1 MDILTRLLLNTDG
14 FDAKLTK
21 SKGNVRS
28 FEGSITSM
36 ASKAGAGVLK
46 LAGGIGV
53 AVTAGEAFNK
63 VLNSSQALG
72 DMTANNLHA
81 AKESVDQFFY
91 ALGAGEF
98 NNFLNGLGDIIS
110 RAKEAHAAMDQLGNT
125 RISHGFFTAENQAKI
140 QESQY
145 IAKNKFAPLQERSTS
160 FDEWRKAIESQ
171 EEINETLKH
180 DLIEAITKSVEAEI
194 GTGKVKVSMDDVR
207 AAFKVDVTDPS
218 KRDGLKAQY
227 RSQYEDYQKQATEL
241 QKRIDITFGDK
252 TSVKKRTD
260 ELKKQIV
267 ELGEQYKDAIIVN
280 AMLNKYTDE
289 ELTGIA
295 GMGREYQSLT
305 ASLKSISREYNETAN
320 EFNNAN
326 KAVKG
331 FTAVAS
337 LEGYKTYTRASAT
350 GGRKKPEADELQLV
364 AAGADYWLQQ
374 LMESRGKFDAIAG
387 TLQPVKIPI
396 VLEEED
402 FEEQLPQS
410 ELEIKLKAK
419 WENYNFAKKKIA
431 EIKELME
438 VASTPEEKKQLSG
451 QLDEWAKFG
460 NVFNQDSIKQNNDY
474 AESLQN
480 IGGIMHTLSGITDE
494 STAAWMNW
502 GANTITAISQAIPA
516 IMSLTTANTAKA
528 ASEAASSAAQI
539 PFVGWLSAA
548 GAALSVVAAMA
559 SIPKCANGGIAYGN
573 SIVNVGEYAGASGNP
588 EVIAPLS
595 KLREYIQPHESNNA
609 LGGEVVFTISG
620 TSLKGVLS
628 NYERKHKKFS

>member
-28 FEGSITSM
+28 FESSITSM

-364 AAGADYWLQQ
+364 AADADYWLQQ

-419 WENYNFAKKKIA
+419 LENYNFAKKKIA
-431 EIKELME
+431 ELKELME
-438 VASTPEEKKQLSG
+438 VATTPGEKKQLSG
-451 QLDEWAKFG
+451 QIDEWAKFG
-460 NVFNQDSIKQNNDY
+460 GLFDNSDIELNGNY
-474 AESLQN
+474 AESLN
-480 IGGIMHTLSGITDE
+480 IVANSLGNVANAMGLSSDSFLGY
-494 STAAWMNW
+494 AANSLGSIAQM
-502 GANTITAISQAIPA
+502 IIQLQA
-516 IMSLTTANTAKA
+516 L
-528 ASEAASSAAQI
+528 
-539 PFVGWLSAA
+539 A
-548 GAALSVVAAMA
+548 GAQGIAAAFKMPFPINLAAAATVVGTVA
-559 SIPKCANGGIAYGN
+559 SLFSSLPKLADGGIAYGN

-609 LGGEVVFTISG
+609 LGGEVVFTVSG

>member
-28 FEGSITSM
+28 FESSITSM

-46 LAGGIGV
+46 LAGGIGI
-53 AVTAGEAFNK
+53 AMGAAEAFNK
-63 VLNSSQALG
+63 AINSSQTLSDEYG
-72 DMTANNLHA
+72 RTLEGL
-81 AKESVDQFFY
+81 KGSVDNFFY
-91 ALGAGEF
+91 SIANGDF
-98 NNFLNGLGDIIS
+98 SPFLQGLGNSITLA
-110 RAKEAHAAMDQLGNT
+110 REAYNALDQLWNT
-125 RISHGFFTAENQAKI
+125 ATSYDYFSMKNQAGI
-140 QESQY
+140 QDQ
-145 IAKNKFAPLQERSTS
+145 IAIIKDKNSTKEQKETAKAKAERLLK
-160 FDEWRKAIESQ
+160 EQ
-171 EEINETLKH
+171 EEITSQLGRRSAEAFTAMIRKSTGFTNLDVSQMDFEAAIALDVKSIGDKKKAELAKQYEEFTNIASKLQSKFVKTTTSYSSTGLPMMYTETDQEKFGEALKPLLRQYQ
-180 DLIEAITKSVEAEI
+180 DAIVYNATLVKESDEWLTKATQI
-194 GTGKVKVSMDDVR
+194 GT
-207 AAFKVDVTDPS
+207 
-218 KRDGLKAQY
+218 KAY
-227 RSQYEDYQKQATEL
+227 MAER
-241 QKRIDITFGDK
+241 
-252 TSVKKRTD
+252 
-260 ELKKQIV
+260 
-267 ELGEQYKDAIIVN
+267 
-280 AMLNKYTDE
+280 
-289 ELTGIA
+289 
-295 GMGREYQSLT
+295 
-305 ASLKSISREYNETAN
+305 
-320 EFNNAN
+320 
-326 KAVKG
+326 
-331 FTAVAS
+331 AVAS
-337 LEGYKTYTRASAT
+337 MRKSINRASQSAT
-350 GGRKKPEADELQLV
+350 GGKKKPEADELQLV
-364 AAGADYWLQQ
+364 AADADYWLQQ

-396 VLEEED
+396 VLEEKD

-419 WENYNFAKKKIA
+419 LENYNFAKKKIA
-431 EIKELME
+431 ELKELME
-438 VASTPEEKKQLSG
+438 VATTPEEKKQLSG

>member
-28 FEGSITSM
+28 FESSITSM

-46 LAGGIGV
+46 LAGGIGI
-53 AVTAGEAFNK
+53 AMGAAEAFNK
-63 VLNSSQALG
+63 AINSSQTLSDEYG
-72 DMTANNLHA
+72 RTLEGL
-81 AKESVDQFFY
+81 KGSVDNFFY
-91 ALGAGEF
+91 SIANGDF
-98 NNFLNGLGDIIS
+98 SPFLQGLGNSITLA
-110 RAKEAHAAMDQLGNT
+110 REAYNALDQLWNT
-125 RISHGFFTAENQAKI
+125 ATSYDYFSMKNQAGI
-140 QESQY
+140 QDQ
-145 IAKNKFAPLQERSTS
+145 IAIIKDKNSTKEQKETAKAKAERLLK
-160 FDEWRKAIESQ
+160 EQ
-171 EEINETLKH
+171 EEITSQLGRRSAEAFTAMIRKSTGFTNLDVSQMDFEAAIALDVKSIGDKKKAELAKQYEEFTNIASKLQSKFVKTTTSYSSTGLPMMYTETDQEKFGEALKPLLRQYQ
-180 DLIEAITKSVEAEI
+180 DAIVYNATLVKESDEWLTKATQI
-194 GTGKVKVSMDDVR
+194 GT
-207 AAFKVDVTDPS
+207 
-218 KRDGLKAQY
+218 KAY
-227 RSQYEDYQKQATEL
+227 MAER
-241 QKRIDITFGDK
+241 
-252 TSVKKRTD
+252 
-260 ELKKQIV
+260 
-267 ELGEQYKDAIIVN
+267 
-280 AMLNKYTDE
+280 
-289 ELTGIA
+289 
-295 GMGREYQSLT
+295 
-305 ASLKSISREYNETAN
+305 
-320 EFNNAN
+320 
-326 KAVKG
+326 
-331 FTAVAS
+331 AVAS
-337 LEGYKTYTRASAT
+337 MRKSINRASQSAT
-350 GGRKKPEADELQLV
+350 GGKKKPEADELQLV
-364 AAGADYWLQQ
+364 AADADYWLQQ

-396 VLEEED
+396 VLEEKD

-419 WENYNFAKKKIA
+419 MENYNFAKKKIA
-431 EIKELME
+431 ELKELME
-438 VASTPEEKKQLSG
+438 VATTPEEKKQLSG

>member
-14 FDAKLTK
+14 FDAKLNK

-28 FEGSITSM
+28 FESSITSM

-46 LAGGIGV
+46 LAGGIGIAIGATEGLERTMRASQATSDLFDNNMNAAKDSVDAFFFAISTGDFSAFENGLFSVFTRARELSAALDDLADKRLAVDLVNLDKTTRMSELEAVIRDNGSTKAQKDAALKEYEQLQKEV
-53 AVTAGEAFNK
+53 AEARLKIANEEFTANSSVELNKIGIKNLTDKDVKQYLRVYNNADYVEPLKKELEYIEKVESAYNEKMDYANQWLSRGNGMDSEYWKRRKEAEAISPERLWKEAFPESEFRSADVVKDFGKLLQQNDK
-63 VLNSSQALG
+63 GRAVLYKYETALVNSMAQNAADLRK
-72 DMTANNLHA
+72 MT
-81 AKESVDQFFY
+81 
-91 ALGAGEF
+91 
-98 NNFLNGLGDIIS
+98 
-110 RAKEAHAAMDQLGNT
+110 RLGNT
-125 RISHGFFTAENQAKI
+125 
-140 QESQY
+140 
-145 IAKNKFAPLQERSTS
+145 
-160 FDEWRKAIESQ
+160 
-171 EEINETLKH
+171 
-180 DLIEAITKSVEAEI
+180 
-194 GTGKVKVSMDDVR
+194 
-207 AAFKVDVTDPS
+207 
-218 KRDGLKAQY
+218 
-227 RSQYEDYQKQATEL
+227 
-241 QKRIDITFGDK
+241 
-252 TSVKKRTD
+252 
-260 ELKKQIV
+260 
-267 ELGEQYKDAIIVN
+267 
-280 AMLNKYTDE
+280 
-289 ELTGIA
+289 
-295 GMGREYQSLT
+295 
-305 ASLKSISREYNETAN
+305 
-320 EFNNAN
+320 
-326 KAVKG
+326 
-331 FTAVAS
+331 
-337 LEGYKTYTRASAT
+337 ASANT
-350 GGRKKPEADELQLV
+350 GGKKKPGADELQLI
-364 AAGADYWLQQ
+364 AADADYWLQQ

-419 WENYNFAKKKIA
+419 LENYNFAKKKIA
-431 EIKELME
+431 ELKELME
-438 VASTPEEKKQLSG
+438 VATTPEEKKQLSG
-451 QLDEWAKFG
+451 QIDEWAKFG

-620 TSLKGVLS
+620 TNLKGVLS

>member
-28 FEGSITSM
+28 FESSITSM

-46 LAGGIGV
+46 LAGGIGI
-53 AVTAGEAFNK
+53 AMGAAEAFNK
-63 VLNSSQALG
+63 AINSSQTLSDEYG
-72 DMTANNLHA
+72 RTLEGL
-81 AKESVDQFFY
+81 KGSVDNFFY
-91 ALGAGEF
+91 SIANGDF
-98 NNFLNGLGDIIS
+98 SPFLQGLGNSITLA
-110 RAKEAHAAMDQLGNT
+110 REAYNALDQLWNT
-125 RISHGFFTAENQAKI
+125 ATSYDYFSMKNQAGI
-140 QESQY
+140 QDQ
-145 IAKNKFAPLQERSTS
+145 IAIIKDKNSTKEQKETAKAKAERLLK
-160 FDEWRKAIESQ
+160 EQ
-171 EEINETLKH
+171 EEITSQLGRRSAEAFTAMIRKSTGFTNLDVSQMDFEAAIALDVKSIGDKKKAELAKQYEEFTNIASKLQSKFVKTTTSYSSTGLPMLYTETDQEKFGEALKPLLRQYQ
-180 DLIEAITKSVEAEI
+180 DAIVYNATLVKESDEWLTKATQI
-194 GTGKVKVSMDDVR
+194 GT
-207 AAFKVDVTDPS
+207 
-218 KRDGLKAQY
+218 KAY
-227 RSQYEDYQKQATEL
+227 MAER
-241 QKRIDITFGDK
+241 
-252 TSVKKRTD
+252 
-260 ELKKQIV
+260 
-267 ELGEQYKDAIIVN
+267 
-280 AMLNKYTDE
+280 
-289 ELTGIA
+289 
-295 GMGREYQSLT
+295 
-305 ASLKSISREYNETAN
+305 
-320 EFNNAN
+320 
-326 KAVKG
+326 
-331 FTAVAS
+331 AVAS
-337 LEGYKTYTRASAT
+337 MRKSINRASQSAT
-350 GGRKKPEADELQLV
+350 GGKKKPEADELQLV
-364 AAGADYWLQQ
+364 AADADYWLQQ

-396 VLEEED
+396 VLEEKD

-419 WENYNFAKKKIA
+419 LENYNFAKKKIA
-431 EIKELME
+431 ELKELME
-438 VASTPEEKKQLSG
+438 VATTPEEKKQLSG